1 LACWGRTLA
10 ASFVGGRRTSTVHH
24 PGRVAATAFRT
35 RTIAVPTRRTTAARL
50 GTTTL
55 PRYAAN
61 RKNAKG
67 AADENENI
75 NDGNTRSIAEFGAKR
90 RDPQWQERSQ
100 HWILLVDDEEDLRL
114 AVGQYLDDQG
124 YQVTAC
130 ADAATALAMAR
141 QRRPS
146 LIISDVRMPGG
157 MDGLDFLQT
166 VRADSALV
174 DLPVVLLTARGQTR
188 DRIAGY
194 NAGADAY
201 IPKPFE
207 PTELVSV
214 LDNLL
219 ARQKLISDSAVNVED
234 LQRAMTDIKHLLLE
248 KGGGGAGVGG
258 FVEATNVF
266 LAPDERQV
274 LDYLCQGLPNKEI
287 AAASFLST
295 RRVEQLLTSLYR
307 KTDVSNRTELV
318 RWAVRTGTIRL

>member
-1 LACWGRTLA
+1 
-10 ASFVGGRRTSTVHH
+10 V
-24 PGRVAATAFRT
+24 
-35 RTIAVPTRRTTAARL
+35 
-50 GTTTL
+50 TTTL
-55 PRYAAN
+55 PLYAAAK
-61 RKNAKG
+61 KNALG
-67 AADENENI
+67 AD
-75 NDGNTRSIAEFGAKR
+75 NDDNTSRIAEFGAQR

-146 LIISDVRMPGG
+146 LIVSDVRMPGG
-157 MDGLDFLQT
+157 MDGLDFLQS
-166 VRADSALV
+166 VRADAALV

-219 ARQKLISDSAVNVED
+219 ARQKLISDSSVNVED
-234 LQRAMTDIKHLLLE
+234 LQRSMADIKHLLLE
-248 KGGGGAGVGG
+248 KGGGGAGVGD

-307 KTDVSNRTELV
+307 KTAVSNRTELV